1 MLTNVF
7 LKTLRDRRRG
17 LFFWVL
23 GVVLLAVLMAAFFP
37 TIRDMPSIAEYMELL
52 PAELMAL
59 FGGDFG
65 DYTTP
70 EGFLNGELFGFMY
83 PLMLLIFT
91 IGFASG
97 AIAGEEEQGTLDL
110 LLSHPI
116 RRWKL
121 VLEKSAAMVVSLFII
136 AAFLWAALL
145 IAGAVIDMGL
155 NPLRLAAVCFAGAL
169 LAIMFGTLALAVGCA
184 RGKKALA
191 IGVAGA
197 LGFVSYIVNA
207 LAPIVDWL
215 EPFQKFSPFYY
226 YNSTNPLGNG
236 LDLGHAGVL
245 VGLALVFL
253 VVALASFQRRDL
265 SV

>member
-7 LKTLRDRRRG
+7 LKTLRDHRRG
-17 LFFWVL
+17 LLFW
-23 GVVLLAVLMAAFFP
+23 GVGLALLAVLMAAFFP
-37 TIRDMPSIAEYMELL
+37 TIRDMPSISEYMEAL

-70 EGFLNGELFGFMY
+70 EGFLNGELFGFMF

-110 LLSHPI
+110 LLSHPV
-116 RRWKL
+116 RRWQL
-121 VLEKSAAMVVSLFII
+121 VLEKFAALAVSLFGI
-136 AAFLWAALL
+136 AAFFWLALL

-155 NPLRLAAVCFAGAL
+155 SPLRLGAVCFAGAL
-169 LAIMFGTLALAVGCA
+169 LATTFGALALAVGCA
-184 RGKKALA
+184 SGKKSLA
-191 IGVAGA
+191 VGVTGA
-197 LGFVSYIVNA
+197 IGFVSYILNA
-207 LAPIVDWL
+207 LAPMVDWL
-215 EPFQKFSPFYY
+215 EPFRKLSPFYY
-226 YNSTNPLGNG
+226 YNSSNPLGNG
-236 LDLGHAGVL
+236 LDVGHAAVL
-245 VGLALVFL
+245 LGLTLIFL
-253 VVALASFQRRDL
+253 AIALATFQKRDL

>member
-1 MLTNVF
+1 MLTSVF

-17 LFFWVL
+17 LLYW
-23 GVVLLAVLMAAFFP
+23 GIGLALQATLMVAFFP
-37 TIRDMPSIAEYMELL
+37 TIRDMPSIAEYMEML

-97 AIAGEEEQGTLDL
+97 TIAGEEEQGTLDL
-110 LLSHPI
+110 LLSHPV
-116 RRWKL
+116 RRWRL
-121 VLEKSAAMVVSLFII
+121 VAEKFAALVVSLLGIVSF
-136 AAFLWAALL
+136 FWLALL
-145 IAGAVIDMGL
+145 VAGTVIDMGL
-155 NPLRLAAVCFAGAL
+155 NPLRLAAVCFSGTL
-169 LAIMFGTLALAVGCA
+169 LAAMFGALALAVGCA

-191 IGVAGA
+191 MGMAGA
-197 LGFVSYIVNA
+197 IGFVSYMLNG
-207 LAPIVDWL
+207 LAPLVDWL
-215 EPFQKFSPFYY
+215 EPVQKFSPFYY
-226 YNSTNPLGNG
+226 YNSTDPFSNG
-236 LDLGHAGVL
+236 LDFVHAAL
-245 VGLALVFL
+245 LFGLTLVFL
-253 VVALASFQRRDL
+253 VVALVTFQRRDL

>member
-17 LFFWVL
+17 FFFWVL
-23 GVVLLAVLMAAFFP
+23 GLVLLAVLMAAFFP

-52 PAELMAL
+52 PEELMAL

-97 AIAGEEEQGTLDL
+97 AIAGEEQDGTLDL
-110 LLSHPI
+110 LLSHPVK
-116 RRWKL
+116 RWKL
-121 VLEKSAAMVVSLFII
+121 VLEKFAALVVSLLGI
-136 AAFLWAALL
+136 AVFFWLALL

-155 NPLRLAAVCFAGAL
+155 SPLRLAAVCFSGAL
-169 LAIMFGTLALAVGCA
+169 LATMFGALGLAVGCA
-184 RGKKALA
+184 RGKKTLA
-191 IGVAGA
+191 MGIAGA
-197 LGFVSYIVNA
+197 IGFVSYIVNA
-207 LAPIVDWL
+207 LGPMVDWL
-215 EPFQKFSPFYY
+215 EPAQKFSPFYY
-226 YNSTNPLGNG
+226 YNSSDPLSNG
-236 LDLGHAGVL
+236 LDWGHAAL
-245 VGLALVFL
+245 LLGLALVFL
-253 VVALASFQRRDL
+253 AVALVTFQRRDL